1 MPPKGKSSASSATRK
16 KQAAKAAKK
25 AARDAGGDDADVEQA
40 ALDADASV
48 SGSAQPKQRGQK
60 ATKKVKK
67 DRFAPKVKKYVPP
80 PPPPKGQPDPVDV
93 FLVGRGK
100 QPDPQL
106 VVVLRRLVKKDEAT
120 LLKGCEA
127 LEGWVR
133 ETLRQEDDRDGED
146 WEREM
151 RQEGVVDCMDVWVR
165 AVEAFFVSPRS
176 VPRGTTNPFHR
187 TGWCLCRLR
196 TFPDSRC
203 TLPGA
208 CDCRCTRCT
217 VS

>member
-25 AARDAGGDDADVEQA
+25 AARDAGADDVDADEVGSHA
-40 ALDADASV
+40 AAAVDA
-48 SGSAQPKQRGQK
+48 SAQPKQRGQK
-60 ATKKVKK
+60 KKVKK

-106 VVVLRRLVKKDEAT
+106 VVVLRRFVKKDEAT
-120 LLKGCEA
+120 LLKGCEG
-127 LEGWVR
+127 LEEWVR
-133 ETLRQEDDRDGED
+133 ETLRQESDQEGED

-165 AVEAFFVSPRS
+165 SSERRDGRLK
-176 VPRGTTNPFHR
+176 RGEVVLTQGPA
-187 TGWCLCRLR
+187 LYRLR
-196 TFPDSRC
+196 ISQNSPC
-203 TLPGA
+203 TLPAG
-208 CDCRCTRCT
+208 CGCRFMPST